1 MESSAKAERWVKEIE
16 MRVRPTKDQAASF
29 AKLHKASD
37 DMAKLVI
44 ASCAQPLP
52 ADPVARLD
60 AADDQLTTMNY
71 AATTV
76 QIALNDFYAKL
87 NNAQHARFD
96 AMSR

>member
-1 MESSAKAERWVKEIE
+1 M
-16 MRVRPTKDQAASF
+16 SF
-29 AKLHKASD
+29 VNLHKASD
-37 DMAKLVI
+37 DMAKLMI
-44 ASCAQPLP
+44 ASCAQPVLSR
-52 ADPVARLD
+52 PVARLD